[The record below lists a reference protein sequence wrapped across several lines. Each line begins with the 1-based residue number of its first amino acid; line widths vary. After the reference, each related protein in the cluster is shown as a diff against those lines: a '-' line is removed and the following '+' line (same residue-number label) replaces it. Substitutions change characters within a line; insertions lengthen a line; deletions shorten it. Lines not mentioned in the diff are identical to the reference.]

1 MDTIEFG
8 RRAAIGKRMQS
19 AITLGALVPVWLLLV
34 GAQAPDALPDPYP
47 DDWSQ
52 RDLSDFGDT
61 DDWDKTRAICAA
73 VSGASPPEGDLP
85 RPEDRVALTGCNS
98 AELYYGIGMPADPV
112 AARKCAFLE
121 VERSKTE
128 AAQSFATPFEFH
140 EAHGMLAIVYANGT
154 GAGRN
159 LDFAIHAACQLD
171 DAPRAM
177 VFRIEH
183 LDRLR
188 RDGPDADAFSTC
200 DDITS
205 GISAGICSDLA
216 ARIAEQDRAK
226 ELAAWTAGWPASQRD
241 AFADAFASFEAY
253 ASVSN
258 EMNCFRGTLAAACS
272 IEGAERDIAI
282 FLARL
287 RSLVERR
294 PLPPVE
300 PAEEGDVMR
309 GDWDR
314 PAVMT
319 KAEFDGHMAYRD
331 ADTREWYAAN
341 RKEAIAA
348 RRLFEPKLIA
358 FLKLARPE
366 LSSHEV
372 RVLFRDL

>member
-1 MDTIEFG
+1 
-8 RRAAIGKRMQS
+8 
-19 AITLGALVPVWLLLV
+19 
-34 GAQAPDALPDPYP
+34 
-47 DDWSQ
+47 
-52 RDLSDFGDT
+52 
-61 DDWDKTRAICAA
+61 
-73 VSGASPPEGDLP
+73 
-85 RPEDRVALTGCNS
+85 
-98 AELYYGIGMPADPV
+98 MPANPV

-128 AAQSFATPFEFH
+128 AAQSFAIPFEFH

-159 LDFAIHAACQLD
+159 VDFAIHAACQLE

-177 VFRIEH
+177 VGRIEH

-205 GISAGICSDLA
+205 GISMGICSDLS

-226 ELAAWTAGWPASQRD
+226 ELAAWTAEWPASQRD

-258 EMNCFRGTLAAACS
+258 EMNCFRGTAAAACS
-272 IEGAERDIAI
+272 IQGEESDIAI

-287 RSLVERR
+287 RSLVERQ
-294 PLPPVE
+294 PLPRAE
-300 PAEEGDVMR
+300 PAEEGDVTLS
-309 GDWDR
+309 DWDR
-314 PAVMT
+314 PATMT
-319 KAEFDGHMAYRD
+319 KAEFDRSLAYMD
-331 ADTREWYAAN
+331 AETREWYVAN

-358 FLKLARPE
+358 FLKLARPD
-366 LSSHEV
+366 LTPHQV

>member
-1 MDTIEFG
+1 
-8 RRAAIGKRMQS
+8 MQS
-19 AITLGALVPVWLLLV
+19 AIKVAALVPAWLLLV
-34 GAQAPDALPDPYP
+34 GAQAADTLPDTYP
-47 DDWSQ
+47 EDWAR
-52 RDLSDFGDT
+52 RDLSYFGDT
-61 DDWDKTRAICAA
+61 DEWDKTRAICAA
-73 VSGASPPEGDLP
+73 VSDTRPPEGDLP
-85 RPEDRVALTGCNS
+85 TPDDRAALEGCNS

-128 AAQSFATPFEFH
+128 SAQSFATPFEFH

-159 LDFAIHAACQLD
+159 LDFAIHAACQLE
-171 DAPRAM
+171 DAPKAM

-188 RDGPDADAFSTC
+188 REGPDADAFSTC

-216 ARIAEQDRAK
+216 ARIADRDRTK

-258 EMNCFRGTLAAACS
+258 DMNCFRGTLSAACA

-287 RSLVERR
+287 RSLVERQ
-294 PLPPVE
+294 PLLRVE
-300 PAEEGDVMR
+300 PAAEGDVVLDYQ
-309 GDWDR
+309 GR
-314 PAVMT
+314 PATVT
-319 KAEFDGHMAYRD
+319 KTEFDRSLAYMD
-331 ADTREWYAAN
+331 AETREWYVAN

-348 RRLFEPKLIA
+348 RRVFEPKLIA
-358 FLKLARPE
+358 FLKFARPD
-366 LSSHEV
+366 LTSHQV

>member
-1 MDTIEFG
+1 MG
-8 RRAAIGKRMQS
+8 NRMQS
-19 AITLGALVPVWLLLV
+19 AITIVAVIPAWLLLV
-34 GAQAPDALPDPYP
+34 SAQAPDTLPDPYP
-47 DDWSQ
+47 DDWAK
-52 RDLSDFGDT
+52 RDLSYFGDT
-61 DDWDKTRAICAA
+61 DEWEKTRAICAA
-73 VSGASPPEGDLP
+73 VSDARPPEGDLP
-85 RPEDRVALTGCNS
+85 TPEDSAALEGCS
-98 AELYYGIGMPADPV
+98 SDELYYGIGMPADPV

-140 EAHGMLAIVYANGT
+140 GAHGMLAIVYANGN

-159 LDFAIHAACQLD
+159 LDFAIHAACQLE
-171 DAPRAM
+171 DAPAAM
-177 VFRIEH
+177 ALRIEH

-216 ARIAEQDRAK
+216 ARIAQQDRTK
-226 ELAAWTAGWPASQRD
+226 DLAAWTVGWPASQRD
-241 AFADAFASFEAY
+241 AFADAFASFDAY

-258 EMNCFRGTLAAACS
+258 ELNCFRGTLATACA
-272 IEGAERDIAI
+272 IEGGERDIAI

-287 RSLVERR
+287 RSLVERQ
-294 PLPPVE
+294 PLPPVT
-300 PAEEGDVMR
+300 PAEEGDVVL

-319 KAEFDGHMAYRD
+319 KAEFDRSLADMD
-331 ADTREWYAAN
+331 AETREWYVAN
-341 RKEAIAA
+341 RRKAIAA

-358 FLKLARPE
+358 FLKLARPD
-366 LSSHEV
+366 LKPHQV